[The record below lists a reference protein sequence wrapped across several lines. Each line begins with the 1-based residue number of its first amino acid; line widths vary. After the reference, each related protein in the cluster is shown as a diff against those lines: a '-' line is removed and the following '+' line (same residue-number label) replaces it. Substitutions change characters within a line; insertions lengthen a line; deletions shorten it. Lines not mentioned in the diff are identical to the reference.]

1 MSKIWR
7 NRIIAGDKTFA
18 ACPPAYKAGVKA
30 LLKKDVENGVITEA
44 DYKKYT
50 GEKYIAPATEGAE

>member
-18 ACPPAYKAGVKA
+18 ACPSAYKAGVKA
-30 LLKKDVENGVITEA
+30 LLKQDVANGVITEA
-44 DYKKYT
+44 DYKKFT
-50 GEKYIAPATEGAE
+50 GEKYVAPAPEGDE